1 MQLNRKLV
9 LCAGALLTVFASS
22 SAMAT
27 DNYGTNRKVMSGAQC
42 QPSNGTQWGDFL
54 INPDGIRN
62 IHPTYN
68 RYVSCA
74 LVLDADADYDQLDI
88 DSTTSQ
94 GEWVV
99 EVGLDYS
106 QIAPAT
112 SLTTN
117 CTVFR
122 HNFDGTVQSE
132 GFTVVGNGQISTVSN
147 SFAPTIAT
155 GASPFNP
162 DTFSINC
169 RLPSKVK
176 LTYIKTYEYMDT
188 DGYYYTP

>member
-1 MQLNRKLV
+1 MQLNRNVV
-9 LCAGALLTVFASS
+9 LCAVSVLAIVASTSTVAGNNS
-22 SAMAT
+22 SA
-27 DNYGTNRKVMSGAQC
+27 NRKLMTGAQC

-62 IHPTYN
+62 IHATYN

-74 LVLDADADYDQLDI
+74 LVLDADADYNQSDYDG
-88 DSTTSQ
+88 TTAV
-94 GEWVV
+94 GNWTV

-122 HNFDGTVQSE
+122 HNYDGTVQSE
-132 GFTVVGNGQISTVSN
+132 GFTVTGNGQIPTVSN
-147 SFAPTIAT
+147 SFVPTIAT

-169 RLPSKVK
+169 RLPPKVK
-176 LTYIKTYEYMDT
+176 LTYVKTYEYMTT

>member
-9 LCAGALLTVFASS
+9 LCAGTLLTVMASA
-22 SAMAT
+22 SAIAG
-27 DNYGTNRKVMSGAQC
+27 DNFYVNRKVMSGAQC

-74 LVLDADADYDQLDI
+74 LVLDADANYDQADF
-88 DSTTSQ
+88 DTTTTAGYWS
-94 GEWVV
+94 V

-132 GFTVVGNGQISTVSN
+132 GFTVTGNGQIPTVSGG
-147 SFAPTIAT
+147 SAPTIAT
-155 GASPFNP
+155 GATPINP